1 MSNDGWS
8 PKELL
13 ARLSTK
19 VPIYS
24 AAPGGYPRFTM
35 EDVAWALS
43 GLPFG
48 PYSLA
53 RVKYCFDERCLSHL
67 RREVEMMV
75 MTLAVKN
82 KWRGS
87 RDVFMVLAGVAVGQ
101 ILSDRRCRSCKGT
114 GYIEHRSC
122 GRCQGVG
129 LHVLQPR
136 AAASLCRGAI
146 KEDAWRKTWAGR
158 YQEVMDVLMAWD
170 TRIESHLYSR
180 LYRTAA

>member
-19 VPIYS
+19 VPLYS
-24 AAPGGYPRFTM
+24 AAPGGEPRYAM
-35 EDVAWALS
+35 EDIAGALV

-48 PYSLA
+48 PYLLA
-53 RVKYCFDERCLSHL
+53 RVKYCFDERCLSRL

-75 MTLAVKN
+75 MTLAVRN

-87 RDVFMVLAGVAVGQ
+87 REAFMALAGVAVGQ

-114 GYIEHRSC
+114 GYIDHRKC
-122 GRCQGVG
+122 RRCEGAG
-129 LHVLQPR
+129 LQALQPR
-136 AAASLCRGAI
+136 TAARLCREAI

-158 YQEVMDVLMAWD
+158 YQEVMDVLIGWD
-170 TRIESHLYSR
+170 SRIESHLYFR
-180 LYRTAA
+180 LYRDAA